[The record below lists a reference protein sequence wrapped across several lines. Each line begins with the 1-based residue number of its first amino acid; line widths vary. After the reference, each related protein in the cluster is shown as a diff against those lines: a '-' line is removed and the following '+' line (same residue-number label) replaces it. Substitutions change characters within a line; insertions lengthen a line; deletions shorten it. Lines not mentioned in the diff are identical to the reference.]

1 MIDKSIKR
9 RKTLEKRNYEEI
21 KRQIETICIYLTSVN
36 IFQRSLTLH
45 SHNISLLH
53 SLFVIFLFD
62 SFPNVVCDSTILDN
76 DFFSRSFND
85 F

>member
-21 KRQIETICIYLTSVN
+21 KRQIEIICVYLTSVN
-36 IFQRSLTLH
+36 IFKRSLTLQ

-53 SLFVIFLFD
+53 SLIVIFLFD
-62 SFPNVVCDSTILDN
+62 LFPYVVCNSIILDN